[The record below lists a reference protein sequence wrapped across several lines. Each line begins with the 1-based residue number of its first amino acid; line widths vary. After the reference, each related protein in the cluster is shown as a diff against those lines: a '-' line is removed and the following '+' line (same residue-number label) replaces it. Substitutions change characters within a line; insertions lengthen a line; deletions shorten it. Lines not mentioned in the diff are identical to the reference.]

1 MNPCLSMLISRGR
14 SYIHNFGAWM
24 SFFMLFRFEEDL
36 EVKYEV
42 PSDIVKMEAN
52 PSYDTVNVSKK
63 EET

>member
-1 MNPCLSMLISRGR
+1 
-14 SYIHNFGAWM
+14 M
-24 SFFMLFRFEEDL
+24 SFLMLLRFE

-52 PSYDTVNVSKK
+52 PSYDAVNVPKK

>member
-1 MNPCLSMLISRGR
+1 
-14 SYIHNFGAWM
+14 M
-24 SFFMLFRFEEDL
+24 SFLMLLRFEDDL

-52 PSYDTVNVSKK
+52 PSYDAVNVPKK

>member
-1 MNPCLSMLISRGR
+1 
-14 SYIHNFGAWM
+14 M
-24 SFFMLFRFEEDL
+24 SFLMLFRFEEDL

>member
-1 MNPCLSMLISRGR
+1 
-14 SYIHNFGAWM
+14 M
-24 SFFMLFRFEEDL
+24 SFLTFFRFDEDL

-52 PSYDTVNVSKK
+52 PSYDAVNVSKK

>member
-1 MNPCLSMLISRGR
+1 
-14 SYIHNFGAWM
+14 M
-24 SFFMLFRFEEDL
+24 SFLMLFRFEEDL

-52 PSYDTVNVSKK
+52 PAYDAINVSKK